1 MKPRETKTMKE
12 NIKIQYTFKMMV
24 EILNANGYVFKRQ
37 RGSHKI
43 YAKAGHNPIAI
54 KEDMMSKIFWR
65 LIRENNLVVDIKKK
79 GKK

>member
-1 MKPRETKTMKE
+1 MKKSNK
-12 NIKIQYTFKMMV
+12 NQYTFKMMV